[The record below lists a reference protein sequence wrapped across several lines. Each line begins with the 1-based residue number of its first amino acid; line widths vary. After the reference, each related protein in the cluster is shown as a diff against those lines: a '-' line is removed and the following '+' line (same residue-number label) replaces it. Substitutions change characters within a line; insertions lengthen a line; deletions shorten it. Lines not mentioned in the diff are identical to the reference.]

1 MEQQAKGAQF
11 LKVTGIIMIVGG
23 ALGIILGI
31 VALIAAIAA
40 NALVDGALGLL
51 IVAALLALVGSVIQL
66 IAGIIGVKNCNK
78 PEKAQTCIVW
88 GAIVVAFS
96 VISTILTV
104 AAGGEF
110 SLVSF
115 LVGLVL
121 PGLFIFGAIK
131 NKQA

>member
-1 MEQQAKGAQF
+1 MEQQAKGATF

-40 NALVDGALGLL
+40 NALAGGALGLL
-51 IVAALLALVGSVIQL
+51 IVAALIALVGSVLQL
-66 IAGIIGVKNCNK
+66 IAGIVGVKNCNK

-88 GAIVVAFS
+88 GAIVAALNVLS
-96 VISTILTV
+96 VVLTV
-104 AAGGEF
+104 AQGGDIA
-110 SLVSF
+110 VSGI
-115 LVGLVL
+115 LGIVV
-121 PGLFIFGAIK
+121 PALFIFGAIK

>member
-1 MEQQAKGAQF
+1 MEQQAKGATF

-40 NALVDGALGLL
+40 NALAGGAGGLL
-51 IVAALLALVGSVIQL
+51 VVAALIALVGSVLQL
-66 IAGIIGVKNCNK
+66 IAGIVGVKNCNK

-88 GAIVVAFS
+88 GAIVAALNVLS
-96 VISTILTV
+96 VVLTV
-104 AAGGEF
+104 AQGGDIA
-110 SLVSF
+110 VSGI
-115 LVGLVL
+115 LGIVV
-121 PGLFIFGAIK
+121 PALFIFGAIK

>member
-1 MEQQAKGAQF
+1 MEQQAKGATF

-40 NALVDGALGLL
+40 NALAGGAGGLL
-51 IVAALLALVGSVIQL
+51 VVAALIALVGSVLQL

-88 GAIVVAFS
+88 GAIVAALNVLS
-96 VISTILTV
+96 VVLTV
-104 AAGGEF
+104 AQGGDIA
-110 SLVSF
+110 VSGI
-115 LVGLVL
+115 LGIVV
-121 PGLFIFGAIK
+121 PALFIFGAIK

>member
-40 NALVDGALGLL
+40 NALAGGALGLL

-96 VISTILTV
+96 VLSTILTV
-104 AAGGEF
+104 VAGGEF
-110 SLVSF
+110 DIVSF
-115 LVGLVL
+115 LIGLVL

>member
-1 MEQQAKGAQF
+1 MEQQAKGATF
-11 LKVTGIIMIVGG
+11 LKVTGIIMIVVA

-40 NALVDGALGLL
+40 NALAGGALGLL
-51 IVAALLALVGSVIQL
+51 IVAALIALVGSVLQL

-88 GAIVVAFS
+88 GAIVAALNVLS
-96 VISTILTV
+96 VVLTV
-104 AAGGEF
+104 AQGGDIA
-110 SLVSF
+110 VSGI
-115 LVGLVL
+115 LGIVV
-121 PGLFIFGAIK
+121 PALFIFGAIK

>member
-1 MEQQAKGAQF
+1 MEQQAKGATF
-11 LKVTGIIMIVGG
+11 LKVTGIIMIVVA

-40 NALVDGALGLL
+40 NALADGALGLL
-51 IVAALLALVGSVIQL
+51 IVAALIALVGSVLQL

-88 GAIVVAFS
+88 GAIVAALNVLS
-96 VISTILTV
+96 VVLTV
-104 AAGGEF
+104 AQGGDIA
-110 SLVSF
+110 VSGI
-115 LVGLVL
+115 LGIVV
-121 PGLFIFGAIK
+121 PALFIFGAIK

>member
-1 MEQQAKGAQF
+1 MEQQAKGATF

-40 NALVDGALGLL
+40 NALAGGALGLL
-51 IVAALLALVGSVIQL
+51 IVAALIALVGSVLQL

-88 GAIVVAFS
+88 GAIVAALNVLS
-96 VISTILTV
+96 VVLTV
-104 AAGGEF
+104 AQGGDIA
-110 SLVSF
+110 VSGI
-115 LVGLVL
+115 LGIVV
-121 PGLFIFGAIK
+121 PALFIFGAIK

>member
-40 NALVDGALGLL
+40 NALAGGALGLL
-51 IVAALLALVGSVIQL
+51 IVAALLALVGFVIQL

-96 VISTILTV
+96 VLSTILTV
-104 AAGGEF
+104 AAGGKF
-110 SLVSF
+110 DVVSF

-121 PGLFIFGAIK
+121 PALFIFGAIK

>member
-1 MEQQAKGAQF
+1 MEQQAKGATF

-40 NALVDGALGLL
+40 NALADGALGLL
-51 IVAALLALVGSVIQL
+51 IVAALIALVGSVLQL
-66 IAGIIGVKNCNK
+66 IAGIVGVKNCNK

-88 GAIVVAFS
+88 GAIVAALNVLS
-96 VISTILTV
+96 VVLTV
-104 AAGGEF
+104 AQGGDIA
-110 SLVSF
+110 VSGI
-115 LVGLVL
+115 LGIVV
-121 PGLFIFGAIK
+121 PALFIFGAIK

>member
-40 NALVDGALGLL
+40 NALAGGALGLL
-51 IVAALLALVGSVIQL
+51 IVAALIALVGSVLQL
-66 IAGIIGVKNCNK
+66 IAGIVGVKNCNK

-88 GAIVVAFS
+88 GAIVAALNVLS
-96 VISTILTV
+96 VVLTV
-104 AAGGEF
+104 AQGGDIA
-110 SLVSF
+110 VSGI
-115 LVGLVL
+115 LGIVV
-121 PGLFIFGAIK
+121 PALFIFGAIK

>member
-31 VALIAAIAA
+31 IALIAAIAG
-40 NALVDGALGLL
+40 NALAGGALGLL
-51 IVAALLALVGSVIQL
+51 VVAALLGLVGAVIQL

-110 SLVSF
+110 DLVSF
-115 LVGLVL
+115 LIGLVL

>member
-40 NALVDGALGLL
+40 NALADGALGLL
-51 IVAALLALVGSVIQL
+51 IVAALIALVGSVLQL
-66 IAGIIGVKNCNK
+66 IAGIVGVKNCNK

-88 GAIVVAFS
+88 GAIVAALNVLS
-96 VISTILTV
+96 VVLTV
-104 AAGGEF
+104 AQGGDIA
-110 SLVSF
+110 VSGI
-115 LVGLVL
+115 LGIVV
-121 PGLFIFGAIK
+121 PALFIFGAIK